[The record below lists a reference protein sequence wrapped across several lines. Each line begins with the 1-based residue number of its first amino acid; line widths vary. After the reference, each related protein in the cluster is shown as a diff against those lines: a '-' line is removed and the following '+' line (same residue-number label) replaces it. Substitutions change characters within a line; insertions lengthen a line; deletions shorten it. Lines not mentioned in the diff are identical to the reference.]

1 MITTKAQADIIKAY
15 EVALK
20 QTILDA
26 HDVDNEEWMEP
37 SKVFALTLERRR
49 TKEALARWN
58 EKERTRLHNEKY

>member
-26 HDVDNEEWMEP
+26 HDVDNEEWIEP
-37 SKVFALTLERRR
+37 SNVFALTKERRR
-49 TKEALARWN
+49 MREAIRAWN
-58 EKERTRLHNEKY
+58 EKERVRLFNEQ